1 MKRARVEP
9 EARRGTPSAR
19 AVRAITKLSLEHL
32 SGTRRGQI
40 DTLETTPATIGSEP
54 GVQILVPEAAW
65 RHARIL
71 LDGDH
76 VVLQDAG
83 SGRETLLA
91 SEAVRQ
97 VVLRDGD
104 VVELGSGGPRL
115 RFRRE
120 GEVRASALPRLYEH
134 ADFRIALALVLL
146 AGTVLV
152 GWTYRLN
159 RQVERLQHA
168 LHVAEAERQRFQE
181 RIEEERRKAETNR
194 ESLEGRI
201 DESRRHQEELR
212 QRLAE
217 AADGSD
223 VRVLREELLTTR
235 SRLVALE
242 GEREAAEV
250 IIRSY
255 GAGVCLIQG
264 SYAFYDAEGRPLRY
278 RVDEAG
284 ERVREAD
291 GSLAVDVEGN
301 GPNYTVDYV
310 GTGFLVD
317 RGGIILTN
325 RHVAEPWWK
334 DDAAESLAKD
344 GYRPRFLVFR
354 AFFPRVAEG
363 LRLDVHRRSETLD
376 LALLKVDVKGR
387 KIPTLPLDVSRQ
399 GAVAGQPVVVVGYPT
414 GLDALLAKT
423 DAGVVQ
429 EILTAHGTSTGR
441 ITEALSRKG
450 LIRPSTTQGHIG
462 DVTKTDIVFD
472 AATTQGGSGGPV
484 FNRNGRV
491 IAVEY
496 ALLPKF
502 AGSSYGLP
510 VRYALELLKEPRT

>member
-1 MKRARVEP
+1 M
-9 EARRGTPSAR
+9 
-19 AVRAITKLSLEHL
+19 TKLSLEHL

-40 DTLETTPATIGSEP
+40 DVLATTPATIGSEP

-71 LDGDH
+71 LDGDN

-91 SEAVRQ
+91 NGAVRQ
-97 VVLRDGD
+97 VVLHDGD

-115 RFRRE
+115 RFRRQR
-120 GEVRASALPRLYEH
+120 GARAFALPRLREH
-134 ADFRIALALVLL
+134 ADFRMALALVLL
-146 AGTVLV
+146 AGAGLV

-159 RQVERLQHA
+159 RQVARLQRA
-168 LHVAEAERQRFQE
+168 LHVAEEERQQFQQRIEKERRDAER
-181 RIEEERRKAETNR
+181 NR
-194 ESLEGRI
+194 ETLEARI
-201 DESRRHQEELR
+201 DESRRHEEELR
-212 QRLAE
+212 QRLTE
-217 AADGSD
+217 AADGGD
-223 VRVLREELLTTR
+223 VRALRDELLTTR

-242 GEREAAEV
+242 GEREAAEL
-250 IIRSY
+250 IIRQY

-278 RVDEAG
+278 RVDAAG
-284 ERVREAD
+284 ERAREAD
-291 GSLAVDVEGN
+291 GSLAVGVEGN
-301 GPNYTVDYV
+301 GPSYTVDYV

-317 RGGIILTN
+317 RGGIVLTN

-334 DDAAESLAKD
+334 DDAAEALAKD
-344 GYRPRFLVFR
+344 GYRPRFVAFR
-354 AFFPRVAEG
+354 AFFPQVAEG
-363 LRLDVHRRSETLD
+363 LKLDVHRRSETLD
-376 LALLKVDVKGR
+376 LALLRVDVKGR
-387 KIPTLPLDVSRQ
+387 KIPTLPLDVAGR

-414 GLDALLAKT
+414 GLDAILAKT

-429 EILTAHGTSTGR
+429 EILTAHGTNTGR

-484 FNRNGRV
+484 FNKNGRV

-502 AGSSYGLP
+502 AGSSYGIP